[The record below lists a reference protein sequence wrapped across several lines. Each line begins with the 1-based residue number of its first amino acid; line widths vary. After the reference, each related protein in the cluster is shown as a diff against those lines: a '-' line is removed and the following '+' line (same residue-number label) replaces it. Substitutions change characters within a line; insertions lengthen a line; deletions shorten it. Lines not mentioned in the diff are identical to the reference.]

1 MNFKKFQFNFVAN
14 IKSKKKFKMKKKL
27 AITLFLIAIS
37 QFYFAQTTRFIY
49 QVSMKSDSTD
59 KTNVTI
65 ENARLDISP
74 EKSLFYGEGRIKRDS
89 IIQRMRETRNFDR
102 NTMQNLRTSI
112 DYIVEKDLVKNITYF
127 KTRLGRDQYTYEE
140 DRKMDWK
147 ILPETVKIGEY
158 ETQKAETFFAGR
170 KWYAWFTQ
178 DIPFQDGPYKFKGLP
193 GLIIKLEDEKGDY
206 SFDLQQ
212 SKKITEFPNF
222 DNRFGNPIKVK
233 RTDFEK
239 QEKIYRKD
247 PVTFVTNS
255 FTQGGG
261 PTPPQSMG
269 GGNRPGGGGF
279 RMDPDFRKQMEDRLK
294 EEVAKNNNPIEILSK

>member
-1 MNFKKFQFNFVAN
+1 
-14 IKSKKKFKMKKKL
+14 
-27 AITLFLIAIS
+27 
-37 QFYFAQTTRFIY
+37 
-49 QVSMKSDSTD
+49 MKSDSTD
-59 KTNVTI
+59 KTNATI

-89 IIQRMRETRNFDR
+89 IMQRMRETRNFDR
-102 NTMQNLRTSI
+102 NAMQNLRSSI

-158 ETQKAETFFAGR
+158 EAQKAETTFAGR

-193 GLIIKLEDEKGDY
+193 GLIIKVEDANGDY

-222 DNRFGNPIKVK
+222 DNRGGNPIKVK

-239 QEKIYRKD
+239 QEKLYRKD
-247 PVTFVTNS
+247 PVSFVTNS
-255 FTQGGG
+255 FSQGGA
-261 PTPPQSMG
+261 PAPPQSMG
-269 GGNRPGGGGF
+269 GGNRGGGGGF
-279 RMDPDFRKQMEDRLK
+279 RMDSDFRKQMEDRLK
-294 EEVAKNNNPIEILSK
+294 EEVAKKIIQ

>member
-1 MNFKKFQFNFVAN
+1 MLLFLNQR
-14 IKSKKKFKMKKKL
+14 KKFKMKHLFK
-27 AITLFLIAIS
+27 ITFIALFLAQLS
-37 QFYFAQTTRFIY
+37 MAQTSRFVY
-49 QVSMKSDSTD
+49 QVTMKSDSTD
-59 KTNVTI
+59 KANATI

-89 IIQRMRETRNFDR
+89 VMQRMRETRNFDR
-102 NTMQNLRTSI
+102 NAMQNLRSSI
-112 DYIVEKDLVKNITYF
+112 DYIVEKDLIKNITYF

-158 ETQKAETFFAGR
+158 EAQKAETTFAGR

-193 GLIIKLEDEKGDY
+193 GLIIKVEDAKGDY

-222 DNRFGNPIKVK
+222 DNRGGNPIKVK
-233 RTDFEK
+233 RADFEK
-239 QEKIYRKD
+239 QEKLYRKD
-247 PVTFVTNS
+247 PVSFVTNS
-255 FTQGGG
+255 FSQGGA
-261 PTPPQSMG
+261 PAPPQSMG
-269 GGNRPGGGGF
+269 GGNRGGGGGF
-279 RMDPDFRKQMEDRLK
+279 RMDSDFRKQMEDRLK
-294 EEVAKNNNPIEILSK
+294 EEVAKNNNPIEVSSK

>member
-1 MNFKKFQFNFVAN
+1 MKHLFK
-14 IKSKKKFKMKKKL
+14 
-27 AITLFLIAIS
+27 ITIIALFLAQLS
-37 QFYFAQTTRFIY
+37 MAQTSRFVY
-49 QVSMKSDSTD
+49 QVTMKSDSTD
-59 KTNVTI
+59 KANATI
-65 ENARLDISP
+65 ETARLDISP

-89 IIQRMRETRNFDR
+89 VMQRMRETRNFDR
-102 NTMQNLRTSI
+102 NAMQNLRSSI
-112 DYIVEKDLVKNITYF
+112 DYIVEKDLIKNITYF

-158 ETQKAETFFAGR
+158 EAQKAETTFAGR

-193 GLIIKLEDEKGDY
+193 GLIIKVEDANGDY

-222 DNRFGNPIKVK
+222 DNRGGNPIKVK

-239 QEKIYRKD
+239 QEKLYRKD
-247 PVTFVTNS
+247 PVSFVTNS
-255 FTQGGG
+255 FSQGGA
-261 PTPPQSMG
+261 PAPPQSMG
-269 GGNRPGGGGF
+269 GGNRGGGGGF
-279 RMDPDFRKQMEDRLK
+279 RMDSDFRKQMEERLRD
-294 EEVAKNNNPIEILSK
+294 EVAKNNNPIELSK

>member
-1 MNFKKFQFNFVAN
+1 MLLFLNQR
-14 IKSKKKFKMKKKL
+14 KKFKMKHLFK
-27 AITLFLIAIS
+27 ITFIALFLAQLS
-37 QFYFAQTTRFIY
+37 MAQTSRFVY
-49 QVSMKSDSTD
+49 QVTMKSDSTD
-59 KTNVTI
+59 KANATI

-89 IIQRMRETRNFDR
+89 VMQRMRETRNFDR
-102 NTMQNLRTSI
+102 NAMQNLRSSI
-112 DYIVEKDLVKNITYF
+112 DYIVEKDLIKNITYF

-158 ETQKAETFFAGR
+158 EAQKAETTFAGR

-193 GLIIKLEDEKGDY
+193 GLIIKVEDAKGDY

-222 DNRFGNPIKVK
+222 DNRGGNPIKVK
-233 RTDFEK
+233 RADFEK
-239 QEKIYRKD
+239 QEKLYRKD
-247 PVTFVTNS
+247 PVSFVTNS
-255 FTQGGG
+255 FSQGGA
-261 PTPPQSMG
+261 PAPPQSMG
-269 GGNRPGGGGF
+269 GGNRGGGGGF
-279 RMDPDFRKQMEDRLK
+279 RMDSDFRKQMEDRLK
-294 EEVAKNNNPIEILSK
+294 EDVAKNNNPIEVSSK

>member
-1 MNFKKFQFNFVAN
+1 MLLFLNQR
-14 IKSKKKFKMKKKL
+14 KKFKMKHLFK
-27 AITLFLIAIS
+27 ITFIALFLAQLS
-37 QFYFAQTTRFIY
+37 MAQTSRFVY
-49 QVSMKSDSTD
+49 QVTMKSDSTD
-59 KTNVTI
+59 KANATI
-65 ENARLDISP
+65 ETARLDISP

-89 IIQRMRETRNFDR
+89 VMQRMRETRNFDR
-102 NTMQNLRTSI
+102 NAMQNLRSSI
-112 DYIVEKDLVKNITYF
+112 DYIVEKDLIKNITYF

-158 ETQKAETFFAGR
+158 EAQKAETTFAGR

-193 GLIIKLEDEKGDY
+193 GLIIKVEDANGDY

-222 DNRFGNPIKVK
+222 DNRGGNPIKVK
-233 RTDFEK
+233 RIDFEK
-239 QEKIYRKD
+239 QEKLYRKD
-247 PVTFVTNS
+247 PVSFVTNS
-255 FTQGGG
+255 FSQGGA
-261 PTPPQSMG
+261 PAPPQSMG
-269 GGNRPGGGGF
+269 GGNRGGGGGF

-294 EEVAKNNNPIEILSK
+294 EEVAKNNNPIEVSSK

>member
-1 MNFKKFQFNFVAN
+1 MKHLFK
-14 IKSKKKFKMKKKL
+14 
-27 AITLFLIAIS
+27 ITFIALFLAQLS
-37 QFYFAQTTRFIY
+37 MAQTSRFVY
-49 QVSMKSDSTD
+49 QVTMKSDSTD
-59 KTNVTI
+59 KANATI
-65 ENARLDISP
+65 ETARLDISP

-89 IIQRMRETRNFDR
+89 VMQRMRETRNFDR
-102 NTMQNLRTSI
+102 NAMQNLRSSI
-112 DYIVEKDLVKNITYF
+112 DYIVEKDLIKNITYF

-158 ETQKAETFFAGR
+158 EAQKAETTFAGR

-193 GLIIKLEDEKGDY
+193 GLIIKVEDAKGDY

-222 DNRFGNPIKVK
+222 DNRGGNPIKVK

-239 QEKIYRKD
+239 QEKQYRKD
-247 PVTFVTNS
+247 PVSFVTSS
-255 FTQGGG
+255 FSQGM
-261 PTPPQSMG
+261 PSPPQSMG
-269 GGNRPGGGGF
+269 GGNRGVGGF
-279 RMDPDFRKQMEDRLK
+279 RADPDFRKQMEERLRN
-294 EEVAKNNNPIEILSK
+294 EVAKNNNPIELSK

>member
-1 MNFKKFQFNFVAN
+1 LNQRKK
-14 IKSKKKFKMKKKL
+14 IKMKHLFK
-27 AITLFLIAIS
+27 ITIIALFLAQLS
-37 QFYFAQTTRFIY
+37 MAQTSRFVY
-49 QVSMKSDSTD
+49 QVTMKSDSTD
-59 KTNVTI
+59 KANATI
-65 ENARLDISP
+65 ETARLDISP

-89 IIQRMRETRNFDR
+89 VMQRMRETRNFDR
-102 NTMQNLRTSI
+102 NAMQNLRSSI

-158 ETQKAETFFAGR
+158 EAQKAETTFAGR

-193 GLIIKLEDEKGDY
+193 GLIIKVEDANGDY

-222 DNRFGNPIKVK
+222 DNRGGNPIKVK
-233 RTDFEK
+233 RIDFEK
-239 QEKIYRKD
+239 QEKLYRKD
-247 PVTFVTNS
+247 PVSFVTNS
-255 FTQGGG
+255 FSQGGA
-261 PTPPQSMG
+261 PAPPQSMG
-269 GGNRPGGGGF
+269 GGNRGGGGGF
-279 RMDPDFRKQMEDRLK
+279 RMDSDFRKQMEERLRD
-294 EEVAKNNNPIEILSK
+294 EVAKNNNPIELSK